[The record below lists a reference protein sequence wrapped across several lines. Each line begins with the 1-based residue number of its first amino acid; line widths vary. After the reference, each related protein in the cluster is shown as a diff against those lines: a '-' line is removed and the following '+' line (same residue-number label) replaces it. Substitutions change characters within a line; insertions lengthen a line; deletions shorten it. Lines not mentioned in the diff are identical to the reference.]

1 MFKSAFAPTL
11 RVLSSKKMPLLTRT
25 KDPLRSSAL
34 AEHFVLPS
42 GSTFIVRPPPSV
54 LPATIAIPST
64 SSQSTIHEQEHRL
77 PLSRPSKAGQASAQ
91 DPNASKKVL
100 SAQEIEQLQA
110 LRRSDP
116 ARWTRSRL
124 ARKFGLASPT
134 VVGLLGWGDGP
145 EGRRAEKDRK
155 LALEHKRTT
164 RELKWGWKKTIAVEE
179 RRRRRTMW

>member
-1 MFKSAFAPTL
+1 MFKSAFAPTM

-25 KDPLRSSAL
+25 KDPLRSSVL
-34 AEHFVLPS
+34 AEHFILPS

-54 LPATIAIPST
+54 LPATIAVPST

-77 PLSRPSKAGQASAQ
+77 PLSRSSQTGQTRSQ
-91 DPNASKKVL
+91 DPNISKKVL
-100 SAQEIEQLQA
+100 TTQEIEKLQA

-134 VVGLLGWGDGP
+134 VVGMLGWGNGP
-145 EGRRAEKDRK
+145 EGKRAEKDRK
-155 LALEHKRTT
+155 LTLENKRMAA
-164 RELKWGWKKTIAVEE
+164 ELKWGWKKTIAMEE
-179 RRRRRTMW
+179 RRRRRAMW